1 MDDMVVYMKEK
12 SILYEIKSLEKL
24 IARTFMLAS
33 KLDIKETKKFPTPS
47 QIQIIQYIVTSKK
60 TVYQSELEDVLNLR
74 RATVS
79 GILMTMEKNGI
90 IKRVASKKD
99 ARTKEIILNE
109 KVEKIFLCHQS
120 EMRMLENVL
129 ISGISKTD
137 LNTFSKVLSRMK
149 ENVSDYSTSFINR
162 KEDK

>member
-1 MDDMVVYMKEK
+1 MKEK

-109 KVEKIFLCHQS
+109 KVEKILLCHQS
-120 EMRMLENVL
+120 EMEMLENVL

>member
-129 ISGISKTD
+129 ISGISD
-137 LNTFSKVLSRMK
+137 AELSTFSKVLSRMR
-149 ENVSDYSTSFINR
+149 ENVSDYSNSFINR
-162 KEDK
+162 KEGK

>member
-1 MDDMVVYMKEK
+1 MKEK

-109 KVEKIFLCHQS
+109 KVEKILLCHQS
-120 EMRMLENVL
+120 EMEMLENVL
-129 ISGISKTD
+129 ISGISKAD

>member
-109 KVEKIFLCHQS
+109 KVEKILLCHQS
-120 EMRMLENVL
+120 EMEMLENVL

>member
-1 MDDMVVYMKEK
+1 MKEK

-24 IARTFMLAS
+24 IARTFMLTS
-33 KLDIKETKKFPTPS
+33 KLDIKEIKKFPTPS

-109 KVEKIFLCHQS
+109 KVEEKFLCHQKK
-120 EMRMLENVL
+120 MGMLENVL
-129 ISGISKTD
+129 ISGISD
-137 LNTFSKVLSRMK
+137 AELSTFSKVLSRMR
-149 ENVSDYSTSFINR
+149 ENVSDYSNSFINR
-162 KEDK
+162 KEGK

>member
-1 MDDMVVYMKEK
+1 M
-12 SILYEIKSLEKL
+12 LELKKL
-24 IARTFMLAS
+24 F
-33 KLDIKETKKFPTPS
+33 
-47 QIQIIQYIVTSKK
+47 
-60 TVYQSELEDVLNLR
+60 
-74 RATVS
+74 
-79 GILMTMEKNGI
+79 
-90 IKRVASKKD
+90 
-99 ARTKEIILNE
+99 LNE

>member
-33 KLDIKETKKFPTPS
+33 KLDIKEIKKFPTPS

>member
-109 KVEKIFLCHQS
+109 KVEEKFLCHQS

-129 ISGISKTD
+129 ISGISD
-137 LNTFSKVLSRMK
+137 AELSTFSKVLSRMR
-149 ENVSDYSTSFINR
+149 ENVSDYSNSFINR
-162 KEDK
+162 KEGK

>member
-12 SILYEIKSLEKL
+12 SILYEIKSIEKL

-33 KLDIKETKKFPTPS
+33 KLDIKEIKKFPTPS

>member
-1 MDDMVVYMKEK
+1 MKEK

-33 KLDIKETKKFPTPS
+33 KLDIKEIKKFPTPS

-79 GILMTMEKNGI
+79 GILMTMEKNGL

>member
-1 MDDMVVYMKEK
+1 M
-12 SILYEIKSLEKL
+12 
-24 IARTFMLAS
+24 
-33 KLDIKETKKFPTPS
+33 
-47 QIQIIQYIVTSKK
+47 TSKK

-109 KVEKIFLCHQS
+109 KVEKIFFMS
-120 EMRMLENVL
+120 SIRNENV
-129 ISGISKTD
+129 
-137 LNTFSKVLSRMK
+137 R
-149 ENVSDYSTSFINR
+149 ECINFWNKQDR
-162 KEDK
+162 P

>member
-1 MDDMVVYMKEK
+1 MKEK

-33 KLDIKETKKFPTPS
+33 KLDIKEIKKFPTPS

>member
-79 GILMTMEKNGI
+79 GILKFLTALHLEKA
-90 IKRVASKKD
+90 KSP
-99 ARTKEIILNE
+99 
-109 KVEKIFLCHQS
+109 IFLTPYGIVICL
-120 EMRMLENVL
+120 RLEL
-129 ISGISKTD
+129 KK
-137 LNTFSKVLSRMK
+137 LF
-149 ENVSDYSTSFINR
+149 
-162 KEDK
+162 